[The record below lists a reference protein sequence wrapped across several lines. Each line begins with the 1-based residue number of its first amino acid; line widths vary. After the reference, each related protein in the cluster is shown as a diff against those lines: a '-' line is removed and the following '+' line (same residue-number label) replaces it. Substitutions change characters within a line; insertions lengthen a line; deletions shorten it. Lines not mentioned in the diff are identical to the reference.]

1 MWTCPW
7 AHSTT
12 PLTAS
17 LTPMAATVVAT
28 AAGVAAR
35 PTLRRGGVGR
45 ASPKPSGWRA
55 VTLAAV
61 DKDGEQPGGKESR
74 LRRMLK
80 VKPEMLSRKD
90 SDALAATLRE
100 LKLDTP
106 SKLRGFLLKSSSV
119 RALLLLSDV
128 GINAIG
134 AVCAYASFK
143 LLADNAAGSNAMEA
157 VVKYALAAFAAFGT
171 GWFTTSIAGDVVV
184 LITTLVAAT
193 RFGLSADSF
202 LALTGDDGAP
212 RLPRSSPVD
221 SARAAHAALT
231 SAGKLEKA
239 MTALQAM
246 QASKNEKGDLTT
258 SLGAFLTLASAEEK
272 GFKPDA
278 LALSKEDVQAV
289 SRAFAACDKDGDGE
303 LNVSELR
310 ALLADMT
317 GEPCSQEDAET
328 CMRALD
334 TVGNSRLNF
343 EAFARWWAEVKATP
357 TAEQQQ
363 QQ

>member
-1 MWTCPW
+1 
-7 AHSTT
+7 
-12 PLTAS
+12 
-17 LTPMAATVVAT
+17 MAAIAVAT
-28 AAGVAAR
+28 AARVTAR
-35 PTLRRGGVGR
+35 LGASLRRGAVRR
-45 ASPKPSGWRA
+45 ASRKPLGRHA
-55 VTLAAV
+55 VLLSAV
-61 DKDGEQPGGKESR
+61 DKDGEQPESR

-80 VKPEMLSRKD
+80 VKPETLSRKD
-90 SDALAATLRE
+90 SDALAATLRD

-106 SKLRGFLLKSSSV
+106 AKLRGFLLKGSSV

-143 LLADNAAGSNAMEA
+143 LLVDNAASSVAIDA
-157 VVKYALAAFAAFGT
+157 VVKYVLAAVAAFST
-171 GWFTTSIAGDVVV
+171 GWFTTSIAGDVIV

-193 RFGLSADSF
+193 RFGLSADGF
-202 LALTGDDGAP
+202 LALAGDEGAP

-221 SARAAHAALT
+221 SARAAHAALA

-239 MTALQAM
+239 MSALQAM
-246 QASKNEKGDLTT
+246 QAIKSEKSDLSS
-258 SLGAFLTLASAEEK
+258 SLAAYLALASAEEQ
-272 GFKPDA
+272 GFKADA

-289 SRAFAACDKDGDGE
+289 SRAFSACDKDGDGE

-317 GEPCSQEDAET
+317 GEPCSPEDAET

-343 EAFARWWAEVKATP
+343 EAFARWWAEVKAIPTP
-357 TAEQQQ
+357 EQQQ
-363 QQ
+363 Q

>member
-7 AHSTT
+7 AHYTT
-12 PLTAS
+12 PSTAT

-28 AAGVAAR
+28 AARVAAR
-35 PTLRRGGVGR
+35 PGASLSRGGVGR
-45 ASPKPSGWRA
+45 ASPKLLRRRTVP
-55 VTLAAV
+55 LAAD

-74 LRRMLK
+74 MRHMLK
-80 VKPEMLSRKD
+80 VKPETLSRKE

-106 SKLRGFLLKSSSV
+106 SKLRAFLLKSSSV

-128 GINAIG
+128 GINAVG

-143 LLADNAAGSNAMEA
+143 LLVDNAAGSAAMEA
-157 VVKYALAAFAAFGT
+157 VVKYILAAVAAFGT

-202 LALTGDDGAP
+202 LALAGDDGAP

-221 SARAAHAALT
+221 SARGAHAALT

-246 QASKNEKGDLTT
+246 QASKSEKGDLSS
-258 SLGAFLTLASAEEK
+258 SLAAFLTLASAEEK

-278 LALSKEDVQAV
+278 LALSKEDVQKV

-334 TVGNSRLNF
+334 TVGSSHLNF
-343 EAFARWWAEVKATP
+343 EAFARWWAEVHSH
-357 TAEQQQ
+357 EQQQ